1 MPRSGEFHWADIID
15 RISPNV
21 FSIRT
26 EESLGS
32 GFVVSI
38 TEAPAEAHH
47 TLIATAWHVVQDLV
61 GGSGDIELISSD
73 KKQRFSSVDD
83 EISFYRIGPEF
94 YDTAL
99 IHCSTKTPMIKRTDL
114 LPIFPE
120 DYILARG
127 AEIGWLGFPGIVD
140 PELCFFSG
148 HISGYSHDPP
158 AYLVDGVAIN
168 GVSGG
173 PVFDENC
180 NLVGMVTAYLPNR
193 VSERTVLPGLASI
206 TPIGAIRFWLTQWLG
221 ARVTDNSDE
230 VH

>member
-1 MPRSGEFHWADIID
+1 VPDPHKLQWADIVD

-26 EESLGS
+26 EKSLGS

-38 TEAPAEAHH
+38 TESSEETHH
-47 TLIATAWHVVQDLV
+47 TLIATAWHVIEDLV
-61 GGSGDIELISSD
+61 GSNGDIELVSSD
-73 KKQRFSSVDD
+73 RKEKFSSVEDNID
-83 EISFYRIGPEF
+83 FYQLGPEL
-94 YDTAL
+94 YYTAL
-99 IHCSTKTPMIKRTDL
+99 IHCSTKRRMIKRSDL
-114 LPIFPE
+114 LPVFPE
-120 DYILARG
+120 DFILARG
-127 AEIGWLGFPGIVD
+127 AEIGWLGFPGIVH

-148 HISGYSHDPP
+148 HISGYNHDPP

-180 NLVGMVTAYLPNR
+180 NLVGMMTAYLPNR
-193 VSERTVLPGLASI
+193 VNKSMVLPGLASV

-221 ARVTDNSDE
+221 ARVD
-230 VH
+230 